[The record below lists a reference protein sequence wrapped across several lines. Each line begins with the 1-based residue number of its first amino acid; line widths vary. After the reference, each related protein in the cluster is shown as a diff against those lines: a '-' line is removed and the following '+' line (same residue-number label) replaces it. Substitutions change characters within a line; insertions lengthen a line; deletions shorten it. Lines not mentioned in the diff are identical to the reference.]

1 MLVALAL
8 HAVPIAPMAQA
19 DAGARAPFAQTA
31 PPAEATPA
39 IGATHS
45 GRGEASPDQGT
56 SGALTHP
63 RTALRVPQQVPALPR
78 GTRVRVAV
86 CDLPPWAIP
95 PTASNAAWS
104 GLSIHLV
111 REVAAA
117 LDLDIELRTYDL
129 EGVLAAIERGDAD
142 IAGVA
147 VPITAENLSR
157 FSMTPAFDES
167 GMSIATH
174 LRPPLRFITVI
185 RHVTNEQVLLWSG
198 TLALMCVLFGAMLWA
213 MERRRNPP
221 FEGAPMRG
229 IAEASW
235 WSVVTMFTVGYGD
248 RVPVTVRGKFVAVA
262 WMALSFILVTV
273 ASGLVTS
280 ALTVQQLRPVVS
292 GAAELA
298 KAQVGCV
305 EGSDGER
312 FLRNAGIPFT
322 PYRTYEQAVAAL
334 AAARIE
340 AIVGSTMALE
350 FLITRSHSTELTVL
364 PQALR
369 RDYVGFPM
377 RYGLP
382 EALEKRF
389 ELEMLKVSQ
398 SDVFRAYRSALVGRI
413 GREEE

>member
-1 MLVALAL
+1 
-8 HAVPIAPMAQA
+8 
-19 DAGARAPFAQTA
+19 
-31 PPAEATPA
+31 
-39 IGATHS
+39 
-45 GRGEASPDQGT
+45 
-56 SGALTHP
+56 
-63 RTALRVPQQVPALPR
+63 
-78 GTRVRVAV
+78 VRVAV